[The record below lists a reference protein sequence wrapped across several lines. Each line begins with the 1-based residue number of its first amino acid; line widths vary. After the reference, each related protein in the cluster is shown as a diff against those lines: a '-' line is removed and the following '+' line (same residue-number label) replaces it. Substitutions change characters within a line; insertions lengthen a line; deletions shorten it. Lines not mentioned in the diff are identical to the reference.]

1 MNAQLKKGK
10 AGMDESKASGGRIMR
25 LAIVF
30 ACGLTAGVLFNLAF
44 HANVYGL
51 ESILGGVASALLIYW
66 MS

>member
-1 MNAQLKKGK
+1 
-10 AGMDESKASGGRIMR
+10 MDESKASGGRIMR